1 MHITLQPVWAFFQ
14 QAFKESAQVSF
25 RLFRIMIPILIGV
38 KILQEAGLIVYLAK
52 PLNPV
57 MQVMGLPG
65 ETGLIWATAMVNNLY
80 SGIIV
85 FLSLADTLH
94 LSVAQVTVLSTV
106 MLVAHALPIE
116 VKIAHAA
123 GTRFLFQ
130 ALVRIGGAFVLGWGL
145 HLAYSVTG
153 TLQQANTIFWQGDVP
168 VQPSVPAWAAGQVR
182 NLVLI
187 FCIILALV
195 ILMRIMHKVRIVD
208 GLIWVLRPVL
218 RFLGIGREAATLTII
233 GMVMGLTY
241 GGGLIIQESKSGTVG
256 NQDVFSAVTLMGLT
270 HSLIEDTL
278 LLSLLGAHMSG
289 ILCARLGFSLVAVA
303 LLVRLLP
310 QLSTG
315 FVHRFLFAGQ
325 MQKAAAG
332 TGGDRG
338 RALR

>member
-38 KILQEAGLIVYLAK
+38 KILQESGLIVYLAK

-85 FLSLADTLH
+85 FLSLADSLH

-145 HLAYSVTG
+145 HLAYSATG

-289 ILCARLGFSLVAVA
+289 ILWARLGFSLVAVA

-310 QLSTG
+310 HLSTG

-325 MQKAAAG
+325 VQKAAAG